1 MIDGKNGKLSVHV
14 EYIKDC
20 LENLRS
26 LFSSRLSVNRK
37 VVKRKKKKEKRKKKK
52 ENKKETKRR
61 QEIPLKFNDGS
72 SILLRKVN
80 RFRESII
87 TSSLP

>member
-26 LFSSRLSVNRK
+26 LFFSRLSVNRK
-37 VVKRKKKKEKRKKKK
+37 VVKRKKKKEKKKK

>member
-37 VVKRKKKKEKRKKKK
+37 VVKRKKKKEKKKK

>member
-52 ENKKETKRR
+52 EKR
-61 QEIPLKFNDGS
+61 K
-72 SILLRKVN
+72 
-80 RFRESII
+80 
-87 TSSLP
+87 